1 MNIAREMEFKQK
13 SFISF
18 FPYITLSSEHFSIFK
33 LSTNASRYPHYSIDR
48 IKQTSLD
55 MFLKLPFALLTNL
68 APNFTQNFKP
78 NRSKTKK
85 KKKSPYCSFKN
96 SPETRVNTFSRT
108 TSTSPSPFSK
118 FPMETKTRPISIDRM
133 ENMKRQIRS
142 SI

>member
-13 SFISF
+13 SFVSF

-68 APNFTQNFKP
+68 APNFTTKP

-85 KKKSPYCSFKN
+85 KKKNHPTVPLKIHPKHVS
-96 SPETRVNTFSRT
+96 THSRERLR
-108 TSTSPSPFSK
+108 PAHPPFPNFQWRRKLVRSRSI
-118 FPMETKTRPISIDRM
+118 EWKT
-133 ENMKRQIRS
+133 
-142 SI
+142 

>member
-13 SFISF
+13 SFVSF

-55 MFLKLPFALLTNL
+55 MFLKLSFALLTNL
-68 APNFTQNFKP
+68 APNFTTKA
-78 NRSKTKK
+78 NRSKIKK
-85 KKKSPYCSFKN
+85 KKNYCSFKN